1 MPRWTTSFEWNES
14 LIRSHVST
22 TIAHH
27 WQTCH
32 PMRSSQM
39 VIKPYYSGNTLN
51 IVQRHNAGGCLLLL
65 HETYI
70 HQNDESESKVE
81 TSHLLFSNNLPAT
94 TIEQFDKKKILFQ
107 FQGINGLGHHD
118 PKHER
123 CNRNHDSKN
132 GQPEQ

>member
-81 TSHLLFSNNLPAT
+81 TSHLLFSNIRN
-94 TIEQFDKKKILFQ
+94 IK
-107 FQGINGLGHHD
+107 QGINGLGHHD